1 MANYQSPVQS
11 CRSLQSLYILIVR
24 GDHCVGDWVKYV
36 DNEARSEESVQCPLH
51 EQALQTIVALF
62 YNQ

>member
-1 MANYQSPVQS
+1 MAKYQSPVQS
-11 CRSLQSLYILIVR
+11 CRSLQSLYILLVR

-36 DNEARSEESVQCPLH
+36 DNEESVQCPLH